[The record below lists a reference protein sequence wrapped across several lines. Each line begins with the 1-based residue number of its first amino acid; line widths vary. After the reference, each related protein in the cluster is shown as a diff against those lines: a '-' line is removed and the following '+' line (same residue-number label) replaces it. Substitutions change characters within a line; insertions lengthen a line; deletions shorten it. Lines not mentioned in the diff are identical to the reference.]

1 MCWGCCRGM
10 GQLLTRKVQARD
22 MDAAMEVEELG
33 GRQKE
38 KSTST
43 ICRKKMWNEDNKEG
57 NQVLL
62 EINVEERNAWTGNP
76 IGF

>member
-1 MCWGCCRGM
+1 M

-22 MDAAMEVEELG
+22 IDAAMEVKVR

-43 ICRKKMWNEDNKEG
+43 TCRRKMWNEDNKEG
-57 NQVLL
+57 NQVLK
-62 EINVEERNAWTGNP
+62 VDERNVWTGTP
-76 IGF
+76 IGL